1 MSHVVTTDHVEKTI
15 AAFTR
20 LDQKGDKKAMN
31 KLAQRLQKE
40 QPFLLQHA
48 AAVRTEHGD
57 AVGEA
62 AVFYATLVWA
72 MFDRGDEGTL
82 PRLTAENLNDADQI
96 VTSALGKIEG
106 LVDKEPQER
115 VSPELVATQPHI
127 YAKLAELLAEDVK
140 EAAMTA
146 ETASTIIKPT
156 EVVIEAS
163 VETAMRYLPR
173 VLGRT
178 DLMVVRL
185 VHREQGLIVAAGNPL
200 EITGIADLSRPE
212 VRYVNRQRG
221 AGTRVLLDHE
231 LRRHGMAPAD
241 VTGYQREEHTHLA
254 VAAAVAAGRA
264 DAGLGIRPA
273 IRPFE
278 LDFVPVALEPYDLVL
293 TQQTYDSPLLAPLW
307 NLLADDNFRASI
319 DALGGYSTAETGR
332 RIR

>member
-1 MSHVVTTDHVEKTI
+1 MSHVVSTDHVEKTI

-82 PRLTAENLNDADQI
+82 PRITQQNLDAADQI
-96 VTSALGKIEG
+96 VTNALSKVEG
-106 LVDKEPQER
+106 LIDKAPQER

-146 ETASTIIKPT
+146 DTASTIIKPT
-156 EVVIEAS
+156 EVVIEAFDAAVS
-163 VETAMRYLPR
+163 
-173 VLGRT
+173 GR
-178 DLMVVRL
+178 RKGQQ
-185 VHREQGLIVAAGNPL
+185 QGTIVANDKVGRNEPC
-200 EITGIADLSRPE
+200 TCGSGKKFKKCH
-212 VRYVNRQRG
+212 G
-221 AGTRVLLDHE
+221 AG
-231 LRRHGMAPAD
+231 A
-241 VTGYQREEHTHLA
+241 
-254 VAAAVAAGRA
+254 
-264 DAGLGIRPA
+264 
-273 IRPFE
+273 
-278 LDFVPVALEPYDLVL
+278 
-293 TQQTYDSPLLAPLW
+293 
-307 NLLADDNFRASI
+307 
-319 DALGGYSTAETGR
+319 
-332 RIR
+332 